1 MHGVVKGSQNMTLA
15 KSGAAPR
22 LYRRACEIVAGE
34 IVAGIV
40 PQGARLTETTIANR
54 FGISRAPARQAL
66 AELERLH
73 LVRKAEAR
81 GYTVIARN
89 KDDGELDSTQ
99 YARLPAKG
107 ESRMH
112 SQASW
117 ERIYDDIEI
126 EVVSRTSLASWRINE
141 AALAKHYDV
150 SRTVARDVVAR
161 LQQRGIVR
169 KDESGRWYAPALT
182 SRHIDELYELRW
194 VLEPLALAKAVPNLP
209 EGILQTLRGNVAD
222 AIASVDTIDGE
233 TLDALEQQLHVDL
246 LGYCGNES
254 LMRAISLPQA
264 LLVAHHFLYHWTSE
278 LFATE
283 PFLPEHLAIFDC
295 LIAEDVGAAQ
305 EELVRHL
312 QISRSRA
319 MMRIQAVAEIIAP
332 DELPYL
338 DRL

>member
-1 MHGVVKGSQNMTLA
+1 MSGA
-15 KSGAAPR
+15 KTGAAPR
-22 LYRRACEIVAGE
+22 LYRRACEIVAAE
-34 IVAGIV
+34 IVGGVIAYGT
-40 PQGARLTETTIANR
+40 RLTETTIANR

-66 AELERLH
+66 IELERLH

-81 GYTVIARN
+81 GYTVIARS
-89 KDDGELDSTQ
+89 KTTREGAVAQ
-99 YARLPAKG
+99 YSRSLAPDEAKIY
-107 ESRMH
+107 

-117 ERIYDDIEI
+117 ERIYSDIEI

-182 SRHIDELYELRW
+182 ARHIEELYELRW

-209 EGILQTLRGNVAD
+209 EGLLKRLRENVAD
-222 AIASVDTIDGE
+222 AIASLEAIDGE
-233 TLDALEQQLHVDL
+233 TLDALEQQLHVEL
-246 LGYCGNES
+246 LSHCGNES

-264 LLVAHHFLYHWTSE
+264 LLVAHHFLYHWTMK
-278 LFATE
+278 LFPTE
-283 PFLPEHLAIFDC
+283 PFLPEHLAIFDS
-295 LIAEDVGAAQ
+295 LLSGDVASAQ
-305 EELVRHL
+305 AELVRHL

-319 MMRIQAVAEIIAP
+319 MMRIQAVAEVISP
-332 DELPYL
+332 DALPYL
-338 DRL
+338 ERQESAIS